1 MTPIILSGLPK
12 NQSDPDLRISIGTA
26 TPTTQCMRPNTLNIN
41 AKNIAVAISCEMA
54 AMMNIRRVETYR
66 WIIQSG
72 ISIPNAIRL
81 ANPKNIHTRAILSS
95 KNPKKNTT
103 EK

>member
-1 MTPIILSGLPK
+1 MTQIILSGLPK

-81 ANPKNIHTRAILSS
+81 ANPKNIPTKAILSS